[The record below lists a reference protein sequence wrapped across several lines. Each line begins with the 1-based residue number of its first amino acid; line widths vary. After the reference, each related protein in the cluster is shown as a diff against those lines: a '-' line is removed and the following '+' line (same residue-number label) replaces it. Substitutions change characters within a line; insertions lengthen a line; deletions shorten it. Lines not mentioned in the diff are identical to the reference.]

1 MISNNKNPLNW
12 KINWLTLELY
22 ITSSSI
28 SSPKVYKIIAIVYSI
43 TERNR
48 IQFKNTLLEVKI
60 LKLLYFK
67 LYIRD
72 LSIFSFPIKKK
83 KKSTITKQLANRCKK
98 KG

>member
-22 ITSSSI
+22 YFFLY
-28 SSPKVYKIIAIVYSI
+28 KVYKIIAIVYSI

-83 KKSTITKQLANRCKK
+83 KSTITK
-98 KG
+98 

>member
-28 SSPKVYKIIAIVYSI
+28 KFIKSSRLYIRLLNEIVFNS
-43 TERNR
+43 R
-48 IQFKNTLLEVKI
+48 ILYEVKI

-83 KKSTITKQLANRCKK
+83 KKKIYHH
-98 KG
+98 

>member
-28 SSPKVYKIIAIVYSI
+28 KFIKSSRLYIRI
-43 TERNR
+43 RNR

-72 LSIFSFPIKKK
+72 LSIFSFPIKK
-83 KKSTITKQLANRCKK
+83 IYHH
-98 KG
+98 